1 MNSRILIIGGYGVFG
16 SRLSEALLQ
25 RGEYDVVVVGRS
37 IQKAEEFCE
46 RHGGIPHT
54 IDINA
59 IDLTEQVCRLAPA
72 IIVDAA
78 GPWQDYGEDPYRV
91 ARAGLACGAH
101 YLDLSDDAAFSEGI
115 AGLDAGARAKGVAL
129 ISGVS
134 SVPALSSAAA
144 DALSK
149 GMTNIE
155 LVESA
160 ITPGNRAPRGQSVI
174 RSILSQTGQP
184 LKVWKSGAWRH
195 VTGWGAIHSIT
206 LTVPGIPPLKNR
218 WLSPIGAPDLTLLP
232 SRYDAASVRFFAGLE
247 LKFMHGGLFLLGKL
261 VTGGFVESLASWTSV
276 LQPLANLLR
285 PFGSD
290 RGGMR
295 VNVVGKTAQGTHQS
309 RIWTLIAEA
318 GDGPDIPTVPARI
331 MIPKLL
337 AGQIDPGARPCLGEF
352 TLEEAEDAL
361 SSLNVSTGRTDT
373 EITPVFRQ
381 VLGNRFGELP
391 PSLQRLHSVTGSHVW
406 AGEADIERGKGL
418 LSWLAGR
425 VASFPPAGKGVPVRV
440 TMVQKG
446 KSETWTRQFG
456 RNRFS
461 SHLRQ
466 HPEDQPGIIRERFG
480 ALDFSISLTARDDE
494 LAFPVLKG
502 RFLGIP
508 IPRFL
513 LPLSET
519 RESVLPDGSCQFDVA
534 ISLPI
539 AGPVVHY
546 RGWLRPSPSHP

>member
-16 SRLSEALLQ
+16 GRLSAALLQ
-25 RGEYDVVVVGRS
+25 GNEYDVIVAGRS
-37 IQKAEEFCE
+37 LQKAEAFCE
-46 RHGGIPHT
+46 RHGGIPYT
-54 IDINA
+54 IDIDA
-59 IDLTEQVCRLAPA
+59 IDLTEQVRGLAPA

-78 GPWQDYGEDPYRV
+78 GPWQDYGKDPYRV

-115 AGLDAGARAKGVAL
+115 ASLDTDARTKGVVI

-134 SVPALSSAAA
+134 SVPALSSSAT

-149 GMTNIE
+149 GMTSIE

-184 LKVWKSGAWRH
+184 LKVWKAGAWRH
-195 VTGWGAIHSIT
+195 VTGWGAIRSIT

-232 SRYDAASVRFFAGLE
+232 SRYDAASVQFSAGLE
-247 LKFMHGGLFLLGKL
+247 LKLMHGGLFLLGKL
-261 VTGGFVESLASWTSV
+261 VSRGLVKSLTSWTSV
-276 LQPLANLLR
+276 LQPLATLLR

-295 VNVVGKTAQGTHQS
+295 VSVTGKTAQDTHEN

-337 AGQIDPGARPCLGEF
+337 TGQIDPGARPCLGEF
-352 TLEEAEDAL
+352 TLDEAEDAL

-381 VLGNRFGELP
+381 VLGGAFDKLAAP
-391 PSLQRLHSVTGSHVW
+391 LQHLHTVTSEHVW
-406 AGEADIERGKGL
+406 EGEAEIHRGKGFLAL
-418 LSWLAGR
+418 LANRLAG
-425 VASFPPAGKGVPVRV
+425 FPPSGRNVPVRV
-440 TMVQKG
+440 SMVRNRNG
-446 KSETWTRQFG
+446 EMWTRQFG
-456 RNRFS
+456 THRFS
-461 SHLRQ
+461 SHLRRV
-466 HPEDQPGIIRERFG
+466 EKDDSGIIRERFG
-480 ALDFSISLTARDDE
+480 ILDFSIRLLADE
-494 LAFPVLKG
+494 NQLEFPVMRA
-502 RFLGIP
+502 RFLGVP
-508 IPRFL
+508 LPRFL
-513 LPLSET
+513 LPVSNT
-519 RESVLPDGSCQFDVA
+519 RETVLPDGSCQFDVA
-534 ISLPI
+534 IYHSF
-539 AGPVVHY
+539 AGLVAHY
-546 RGWLRPSPSHP
+546 KGWLRPAA